1 MVTQDELIQAELDW
15 TIDELEAKNDD
26 SNAEETQ
33 TAEQPAEEVKVEE
46 KVEEKVETK
55 SEAKPEA
62 DTTTEKQSSVVKLL
76 KQRNEARAEVEEL
89 KAKIKDNAELE
100 ARVKELEES
109 IASQE
114 LAKEAQK
121 EKDAFLEKY
130 PMAKWHEEGIEKIMT
145 EKDLSYSEAFQLY
158 AAQND
163 PTLLLDE
170 QYRNKSQSWAS
181 LTGVAKVDT
190 SVKTPKEISDF
201 NEMSDDD
208 FLAWSDAQAK
218 NERLSSWY
226 LK

>member
-1 MVTQDELIQAELDW
+1 MTTQDELIQAELDG
-15 TIDELEAKNDD
+15 TIEELEAKQNDD
-26 SNAEETQ
+26 SEQTEAQ

-46 KVEEKVETK
+46 EPDKLEK
-55 SEAKPEA
+55 SEEPKA

-121 EKDAFLEKY
+121 EKDAFFQQF
-130 PMAKWHEEGIEKIMT
+130 PQAKWHEDWIEKIMN

-163 PTLLLDE
+163 PTLLMDE
-170 QYRNKSQSWAS
+170 QYRNKSQSWAN
-181 LTGVAKVDT
+181 LTWVAKVDT
-190 SVKTPKEISDF
+190 KVKTPSELSDF
-201 NEMSDDD
+201 SEMSDDD

-218 NERLSSWY
+218 NERMASWY
-226 LK
+226 IK